1 MSGFILRPSTPGDAD
16 ALLELYLAT
25 AAGKSGLAR
34 DPDEIDR
41 TYVAGFLA
49 KAEIS
54 VSAWA
59 GDRAVGEIHAG
70 RLGPRQFAHDLL
82 DLTVAVHPE
91 AQGQGLG
98 RRLFEALFAAAATLT
113 PRIERI
119 ELFVRAGHVDAIR
132 LYERLGFAV
141 EARFKDRVRLSDGTV
156 EDDLAMV
163 RFLSPEAKPEGR
175 G

>member
-1 MSGFILRPSTPGDAD
+1 MSVQAVLCPSTPAD
-16 ALLELYLAT
+16 AEALFALYLAT

-41 TYVAGFLA
+41 AYVEGFLG

-59 GDRAVGEIHAG
+59 GDLAVGEIHAG

-82 DLTVAVHPE
+82 DLTVAVHPQF
-91 AQGQGLG
+91 QGQGLG
-98 RRLFEALFAAAATLT
+98 RRLFEALFEAAAALT
-113 PRIERI
+113 PKIERV
-119 ELFVRAGHVDAIR
+119 ELFVRAGHTDAVR
-132 LYERLGFAV
+132 LYERLGFAI

-163 RFLSPEAKPEGR
+163 KWLT
-175 G
+175 

>member
-1 MSGFILRPSTPGDAD
+1 MSGAVLRPTTPAD
-16 ALLELYLAT
+16 AEALFALYLAT

-41 TYVAGFLA
+41 AYVEGFLA
-49 KAEIS
+49 KAE
-54 VSAWA
+54 VSIAAWA
-59 GDRAVGEIHAG
+59 GEQAVGEIHAG

-91 AQGQGLG
+91 FQGQGLG
-98 RRLFEALFAAAATLT
+98 RRLFEALFEAAATLT
-113 PRIERI
+113 PKIERV
-119 ELFVRAGHVDAIR
+119 ELFVRAGHTDAIR
-132 LYERLGFAV
+132 LYERLGFAI

-163 RFLSPEAKPEGR
+163 KWLT
-175 G
+175 

>member
-1 MSGFILRPSTPGDAD
+1 MSAPIVLRPTRPADAD
-16 ALLELYLAT
+16 ALLDLYLAT

-34 DPDEIDR
+34 EPDEIDAA
-41 TYVAGFLA
+41 YISGSLG

-54 VSAWA
+54 VAAWA
-59 GDRAVGEIHAG
+59 GELAVGEIHAG

-82 DLTVAVHPE
+82 DLTVAVRPSF
-91 AQGQGLG
+91 QGQGLG
-98 RRLFEALFAAAATLT
+98 RRLFEALFAAAADLT
-113 PRIERI
+113 PRIERV

-141 EARFKDRVRLSDGTV
+141 EARFKGRVRLADGTV

-163 RFLSPEAKPEGR
+163 KFL
-175 G
+175 